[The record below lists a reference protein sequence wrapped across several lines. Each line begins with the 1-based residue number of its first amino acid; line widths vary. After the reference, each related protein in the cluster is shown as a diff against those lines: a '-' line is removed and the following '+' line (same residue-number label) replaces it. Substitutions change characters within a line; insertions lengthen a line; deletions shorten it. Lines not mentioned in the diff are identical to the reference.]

1 MSKKGNL
8 LFVSIIF
15 IIVLVLFGLIS
26 MVTYNM
32 FAEFD
37 DAIVADLELNESKTI
52 MTDVT
57 DRYPPV
63 FDGLIMIIFVGM
75 WIAGIASCIVKEEH
89 PLLFG
94 FMMLMIIA
102 VLIAGMFLSNSYEE
116 FFQDS
121 DMSGM
126 PAAFPVTHWI
136 LTHLLE
142 VGIVMMLSV
151 LLTLMAKNRM

>member
-1 MSKKGNL
+1 MKKGNL
-8 LFVSIIF
+8 MFVSIMF
-15 IIVLVLFGLIS
+15 IIVLLLFGIIS

-37 DAIVADLELNESKTI
+37 DSIVADLELNESKTI
-52 MTDVT
+52 ITDVT
-57 DRYPPV
+57 DRFPSV
-63 FDGLIMIIFVGM
+63 FDGLILIIFVGI

-89 PLLFG
+89 PLVFG
-94 FMMLMIIA
+94 FMMLMIVA
-102 VLIAGMFLSNSYEE
+102 VLIAGMFLSNSFEE
-116 FFQDS
+116 MFQDS
-121 DMSGM
+121 EMSSM
-126 PAAFPVTHWI
+126 PATFPITYWI